1 MVSQRCKK
9 LVSQELE
16 NLGFKDLKV
25 EFGVVDLPE
34 VLSLEK
40 RLLLAESLHRSG
52 LELMENKKDI
62 LVERIKNLII
72 EMIHH
77 SDDLPK
83 TNYSDY
89 ISDKMNQ
96 DYTYLSNIFSEKK
109 GITILQ
115 FTILN
120 KIEKVKELLL
130 YNELNLSEISYKLHY
145 SSIGHLSNQFKKVTG
160 MSPTDYKRMKVN
172 RNTNL

>member
-1 MVSQRCKK
+1 MASQRCKK

-25 EFGVVDLPE
+25 ELGVVDLPE
-34 VLSLEK
+34 VLSVQK

-52 LELMENKKDI
+52 LVLMENKKDI

-77 SDDLPK
+77 SDELPK

-89 ISDKMNQ
+89 ISDKLNQ

-109 GITILQ
+109 AITIQQ
-115 FTILN
+115 FIIVN
-120 KIEKVKELLL
+120 KIEKVKQLLL
-130 YNELNLSEISYKLHY
+130 YEEFNLSEISDRLHY

-160 MSPTDYKRMKVN
+160 MSPTLYKKMQVIRKN
-172 RNTNL
+172 NL